1 MKPSSSFR
9 GQDGMKGQI
18 MFQKSFLAAAVL
30 TATGAAAFAATPSP
44 STPTS
49 SIVTS
54 SAPLFQVAAMDP
66 VVVSAAL
73 IEQKLSEVIP
83 SVTVIT
89 RQDIDQSG
97 ALSLADLVRSEPGV
111 EIGRNGGLGGLTSF
125 FLRGAESRNVLIL
138 IDGVRMRDGVTQAA
152 LAEHIPLGLV
162 DRIEIV
168 RGNVSALYGDAAVG
182 GVISITTRQA
192 GQGPVKGFA
201 SVTVGERA
209 TREVSAGLAGSLASL
224 RLALSVQHLK
234 TDGFSATNPA
244 QTWSFDPTDRDR
256 DPYENTA
263 AALQVATRFG
273 KTELGGSY
281 SGSKAQL
288 RYDNEWAGQ
297 DPRQDAT
304 NERAHL
310 FVRHP
315 LSDRWTTRLDLS
327 QNRIRLDYNFGV
339 SNKTEVDQLRWDNR
353 VTFGARQTLLVGLDR
368 REERRSPA
376 ASGLSGR
383 EVDSAYLGLLS
394 RSGPWTSQLNLR
406 YDDASSGESKS
417 TWLVGVGRQ
426 LTDVWRVTASAS
438 TAFRLPDAY
447 ALSTN
452 ARLSPEFH
460 ESREIG
466 LQGGEGEQSIRM
478 VLFQAE
484 TQNPIVYDANYTA
497 RNQNFIENQGLEV
510 SARWRAARWLR
521 LKADLTLQ
529 DPNSPFEGSATT
541 TTRVQSARRAK
552 IHGAVAGLV
561 RSGPHEFEMSVF
573 GAGSRRDTDY
583 DPIGVTRLPGYAV
596 VALRAKFRIDAE
608 WAIVARL
615 ENAGDK
621 QYQLAYGY
629 NTAPRTAF
637 FGLQF
642 QPN

>member
-1 MKPSSSFR
+1 MFR
-9 GQDGMKGQI
+9 
-18 MFQKSFLAAAVL
+18 KSLVAVAVSMAIW
-30 TATGAAAFAATPSP
+30 ATAFAADPAPASTPSTTNA
-44 STPTS
+44 TPL
-49 SIVTS
+49 I
-54 SAPLFQVAAMDP
+54 QMAAMDP
-66 VVVSAAL
+66 VVISAAL
-73 IEQKLSEVIP
+73 VEQKLSEVIP

-162 DRIEIV
+162 ERIEIV

-192 GQGPVKGFA
+192 GQGAMKGFA

-209 TREVSAGLAGSLASL
+209 TREVSAGIAGAVESL
-224 RLALSVQHLK
+224 RMALSVQHLK
-234 TDGFSATNPA
+234 TDGFSATNPS
-244 QTWSFDPTDRDR
+244 QTWSFDPTDGDR
-256 DPYENTA
+256 DPYESTA
-263 AALQVATRFG
+263 AALQLATKIG
-273 KTELGGSY
+273 KTDLGGSF
-281 SGSKAQL
+281 SFSKASL
-288 RYDNEWAGQ
+288 RYDNEWSGQ
-297 DPRQDAT
+297 NPEQDAT

-310 FVRHP
+310 FVRHAM
-315 LSDRWTTRLDLS
+315 SDRWTSRVDLS

-339 SNKTEVDQLRWDNR
+339 SNKTEVDQVRWDNR
-353 VTFGARQTLLVGLDR
+353 FSLSARQTLLVGIDR

-383 EVDSAYLGLLS
+383 EVDSAYLGFLN
-394 RSGPWTSQLNLR
+394 RSGPWTTQLNVR
-406 YDDASSGESKS
+406 YDDASTGESKS
-417 TWLVGVGRQ
+417 TWLAGVGRQ
-426 LTDVWRVTASAS
+426 LTDFWRMTASAS

-452 ARLSPEFH
+452 ASLKPESH
-460 ESREIG
+460 ASREIG
-466 LQGGEGEQSIRM
+466 LQGGEGDNTIRL
-478 VLFQAE
+478 VFFQAE
-484 TQNPIVYDANYTA
+484 TDNPIVYDANYTA
-497 RNQNFIENQGLEV
+497 RNQNFIDNEGIEI
-510 SARWRAARWLR
+510 SARWLATRWLR

-529 DPNSPFEGSATT
+529 DPNSPFEGSATA

-552 IHGAVAGLV
+552 VHGAASGLI
-561 RSGPHEFEMSVF
+561 RSGGHEFEMSVF

-583 DPIGVTRLPGYAV
+583 DPIGLTRLPGYAV
-596 VALRAKFRIDAE
+596 IALRAKFRLDPE
-608 WAIVARL
+608 WAMVARL

-629 NTAPRTAF
+629 NTAQRTTF
-637 FGLQF
+637 VGVQF
-642 QPN
+642 QPK

>member
-1 MKPSSSFR
+1 MFR
-9 GQDGMKGQI
+9 
-18 MFQKSFLAAAVL
+18 KSFITVAVL
-30 TATGAAAFAATPSP
+30 SATGTAFAAAPGASTPSP
-44 STPTS
+44 SIPA
-49 SIVTS
+49 V
-54 SAPLFQVAAMDP
+54 SAPLLQLAAMDP
-66 VVVSAAL
+66 VVISAAL
-73 IEQKLSEVIP
+73 VEQKLSEVIP

-192 GQGPVKGFA
+192 GQGPVKAFA
-201 SVTVGERA
+201 SLTVGERA
-209 TREVSAGLAGSLASL
+209 TREVSAGIAGSVESL
-224 RLALSVQHLK
+224 RMALSVQHLK

-244 QTWSFDPTDRDR
+244 QTWSFDPTDGDR

-263 AALQVATRFG
+263 ATLQLATRIG
-273 KTELGGSY
+273 NTDLGGSL
-281 SGSKAQL
+281 SRSEAQL
-288 RYDNEWAGQ
+288 RYDNEWSAQ
-297 DPRQDAT
+297 DPRQDST
-304 NERAHL
+304 NERANL

-315 LSDRWTTRLDLS
+315 VSDRWMTRVDLS
-327 QNRIRLDYNFGV
+327 QNRIRLDYSFGV
-339 SNKTEVDQLRWDNR
+339 SNKTEVDQFRWDNR
-353 VTFGARQTLLVGLDR
+353 ITFGSRQTLLVGLDR

-383 EVDSAYLGLLS
+383 EVDSAYLGLLT

-406 YDDASSGESKS
+406 YDDASTGESKS

-426 LTDVWRVTASAS
+426 LTDFWRLTASAS

-452 ARLSPEFH
+452 AQLSPESH
-460 ESREIG
+460 DSREIG
-466 LQGGEGEQSIRM
+466 LQGGEGDRSIRM
-478 VLFQAE
+478 VFFQAE

-497 RNQNFIENQGLEV
+497 RNQNFIENQGLEI
-510 SARWRAARWLR
+510 SARWLATRLLR
-521 LKADLTLQ
+521 VKADVTLQ
-529 DPNSPFEGSATT
+529 DPNSPFEGSATA

-552 IHGAVAGLV
+552 IHGAVSGSA
-561 RSGPHEFEMSVF
+561 RSGPHEIELSVF

-583 DPIGVTRLPGYAV
+583 DPIGLTRLPGYAV
-596 VALRAKFRIDAE
+596 VALRAKFRLDAE
-608 WAIVARL
+608 WAVVARL
-615 ENAGDK
+615 ENVGDK

-629 NTAPRTAF
+629 NTAPRTTF
-637 FGLQF
+637 LGLQF
-642 QPN
+642 QPK

>member
-1 MKPSSSFR
+1 
-9 GQDGMKGQI
+9 
-18 MFQKSFLAAAVL
+18 MFQKSLVAVAVS
-30 TATGAAAFAATPSP
+30 TATWATAFAAGPAPASTLPTMNPTPL
-44 STPTS
+44 
-49 SIVTS
+49 I
-54 SAPLFQVAAMDP
+54 QMAAMDP
-66 VVVSAAL
+66 VVISAAL
-73 IEQKLSEVIP
+73 VEQKLSEVIP

-162 DRIEIV
+162 ERIEIV

-192 GQGPVKGFA
+192 GQGPMKGFA

-209 TREVSAGLAGSLASL
+209 TREVSAGLAGAVESL
-224 RLALSVQHLK
+224 RMALSVQHLK
-234 TDGFSATNPA
+234 TDGFSATNPS
-244 QTWSFDPTDRDR
+244 QTWSFDPTDGDR

-263 AALQVATRFG
+263 AALQLATKIG
-273 KTELGGSY
+273 KTDLGGSL
-281 SGSKAQL
+281 SSSKASL
-288 RYDNEWAGQ
+288 RYDNEWSGQ
-297 DPRQDAT
+297 DPQQDAS
-304 NERAHL
+304 NERVHL

-315 LSDRWTTRLDLS
+315 VSERWNTRVDLS

-339 SNKTEVDQLRWDNR
+339 SNKTEVDQVRWDNR
-353 VTFGARQTLLVGLDR
+353 FTLSARQTVLVGLDR

-383 EVDSAYLGLLS
+383 EVDSAYLGFLN
-394 RSGPWTSQLNLR
+394 RSGPWTTQLNLR
-406 YDDASSGESKS
+406 YDDASTGESKS

-426 LTDVWRVTASAS
+426 LSDFWRMTASAS

-452 ARLSPEFH
+452 ASLKPEFH
-460 ESREIG
+460 DSREIG
-466 LQGGEGEQSIRM
+466 LQGGEGDNSIRL
-478 VLFQAE
+478 VFFQAE
-484 TQNPIVYDANYTA
+484 TDNPIVYDANYVA
-497 RNQNFIENQGLEV
+497 RNQNFIENEGIEI
-510 SARWRAARWLR
+510 SGRWLATPWLR

-529 DPNSPFEGSATT
+529 DPNSPFEGSATA

-552 IHGAVAGLV
+552 VHGALSGLI
-561 RSGPHEFEMSVF
+561 RSGGNEFEMSVF

-583 DPIGVTRLPGYAV
+583 DPVGLTRLPGYAV
-596 VALRAKFRIDAE
+596 VALRAKFRLDPE
-608 WAIVARL
+608 WAFVARL

-629 NTAPRTAF
+629 NTAPRTTF
-637 FGLQF
+637 LGVQF
-642 QPN
+642 QPK

>member
-1 MKPSSSFR
+1 MFR
-9 GQDGMKGQI
+9 
-18 MFQKSFLAAAVL
+18 KSLVAVAVSMAIW
-30 TATGAAAFAATPSP
+30 ATAFAADPAPASTPSTTNA
-44 STPTS
+44 TPL
-49 SIVTS
+49 I
-54 SAPLFQVAAMDP
+54 QMAAMDP
-66 VVVSAAL
+66 VVISAAL
-73 IEQKLSEVIP
+73 VEQKLSEVIP

-162 DRIEIV
+162 ERIEIV

-192 GQGPVKGFA
+192 GQGAMKGFA

-209 TREVSAGLAGSLASL
+209 TREVSAGIAGAVESL

-234 TDGFSATNPA
+234 TDGFSATNPS
-244 QTWSFDPTDRDR
+244 QTWSFDPTDGDR
-256 DPYENTA
+256 DPYESTA
-263 AALQVATRFG
+263 AALQLATKIG
-273 KTELGGSY
+273 KTDLGGSF
-281 SGSKAQL
+281 SFSKASL
-288 RYDNEWAGQ
+288 RYDNEWSGQ
-297 DPRQDAT
+297 NPEQDAT

-310 FVRHP
+310 FVRHAMT
-315 LSDRWTTRLDLS
+315 DRWTSRVDLS

-339 SNKTEVDQLRWDNR
+339 SNKTEVDQVRWDNR
-353 VTFGARQTLLVGLDR
+353 FSLSARQTLLVGIDR

-383 EVDSAYLGLLS
+383 EVDSAYLGFLN
-394 RSGPWTSQLNLR
+394 RSGPWTTQLNVR
-406 YDDASSGESKS
+406 YDDASTGESKS
-417 TWLVGVGRQ
+417 TWLAGVGRQ
-426 LTDVWRVTASAS
+426 LTDFWRMTASAS

-452 ARLSPEFH
+452 ASLKPESH
-460 ESREIG
+460 ASREIG
-466 LQGGEGEQSIRM
+466 LQGGEGDNTIRL
-478 VLFQAE
+478 VFFQAE
-484 TQNPIVYDANYTA
+484 TDNPIVYDANYTA
-497 RNQNFIENQGLEV
+497 RNQNFIDNEGIEI
-510 SARWRAARWLR
+510 SARWLATPWLR

-529 DPNSPFEGSATT
+529 DPNSPFEGSATA

-552 IHGAVAGLV
+552 VHGAASGLI
-561 RSGPHEFEMSVF
+561 RSGGHEFEMSVF

-583 DPIGVTRLPGYAV
+583 DPIGLTRLPGYAV
-596 VALRAKFRIDAE
+596 IALRAKFRLDPE
-608 WAIVARL
+608 WAMVARL

-629 NTAPRTAF
+629 NTAPRTTF
-637 FGLQF
+637 VGVQF
-642 QPN
+642 QPK